1 MTGSKV
7 SIRSVVISGGTGFV
21 GAATAR
27 ALAERHPECAITI
40 VDLHPPGPTHAV
52 PGSATFIQ
60 ADITNADETAKIL
73 QHTRPDVVIHTAG
86 IVPDLAERF
95 ARRLQNHVWR
105 VNVEGTKNMLE
116 AAKKSGSIAFIYT
129 SSCCAVTDGLGMPYP
144 NVDENWPTS
153 RTSLIYGESKV
164 WSPECFLRCY
174 SSCKFSELLTMFP
187 VGQLLGS
194 R

>member
-1 MTGSKV
+1 MTGSTV

-27 ALAERHPECAITI
+27 ALAERHSECAITI
-40 VDLHPPGPTHAV
+40 IDLHPPGPTHAV
-52 PGSATFIQ
+52 PASATFIQ
-60 ADITNADETAKIL
+60 ADITNADETSEVL
-73 QHTRPDVVIHTAG
+73 QRTRPDIVIHTAG

-116 AAKKSGSIAFIYT
+116 AAKKSGSMAFIYT
-129 SSCCAVTDGLGMPYP
+129 SSCCAVTDDMVMPYP
-144 NVDENWPTS
+144 NVDESWPTS

-164 WSPECFLRCY
+164 WSPECFFAAIRLVR
-174 SSCKFSELLTMFP
+174 F
-187 VGQLLGS
+187 
-194 R
+194 